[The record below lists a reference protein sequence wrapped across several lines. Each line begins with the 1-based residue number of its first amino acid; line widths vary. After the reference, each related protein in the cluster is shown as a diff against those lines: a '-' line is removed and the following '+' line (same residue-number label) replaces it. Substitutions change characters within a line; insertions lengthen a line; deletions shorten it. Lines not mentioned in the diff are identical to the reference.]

1 MFQGMRGGG
10 TNTHWTELLEDTEM
24 EKGFRAA
31 FEYTRNS
38 IPFIPIERHP
48 KVSVNDWIPTVCITR
63 KKNKK
68 CRATDA
74 HL

>member
-1 MFQGMRGGG
+1 
-10 TNTHWTELLEDTEM
+10 M

-48 KVSVNDWIPTVCITR
+48 KVSVSDWTPTARNTR
-63 KKNKK
+63 KNKK
-68 CRATDA
+68 RHVLDK
-74 HL
+74 